1 MMMMMRIMMM
11 MRLVFKNLTKSKR
24 DIIQGS
30 LPAIDNGIV
39 PDRKITSMPQT
50 ITQMLMME
58 PMRSEHW
65 ASPIY
70 WFLVGIVF
78 WLNKSWFLVNKPL
91 LTDAQD
97 LNPMSNTDASVVWAC
112 PMYCNDDCW
121 YVLLVVVMY
130 RLNQFSLT
138 NTTAAVE
145 YSELQTIDLCF
156 PSFLPT
162 ENKVLGNHLIDF
174 FQTQIATEHHQD
186 HSSLSQ
192 IS

>member
-1 MMMMMRIMMM
+1 MMMMRIMMM
-11 MRLVFKNLTKSKR
+11 MRLVFNNLTKSKR

-30 LPAIDNGIV
+30 IPAIV

-70 WFLVGIVF
+70 WLLVWIVF
-78 WLNKSWFLVNKPL
+78 WSNQSWFLVNKPL
-91 LTDAQD
+91 LTDTQD

>member
-1 MMMMMRIMMM
+1 
-11 MRLVFKNLTKSKR
+11 
-24 DIIQGS
+24 
-30 LPAIDNGIV
+30 
-39 PDRKITSMPQT
+39 
-50 ITQMLMME
+50 
-58 PMRSEHW
+58 
-65 ASPIY
+65 
-70 WFLVGIVF
+70 
-78 WLNKSWFLVNKPL
+78 
-91 LTDAQD
+91 
-97 LNPMSNTDASVVWAC
+97 
-112 PMYCNDDCW
+112 MYCNDDCW